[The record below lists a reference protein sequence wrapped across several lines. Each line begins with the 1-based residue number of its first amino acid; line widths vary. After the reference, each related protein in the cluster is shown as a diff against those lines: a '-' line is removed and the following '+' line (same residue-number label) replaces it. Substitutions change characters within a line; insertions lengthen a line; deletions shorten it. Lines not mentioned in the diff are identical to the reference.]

1 MPNEGTV
8 VVVETDDEERERLR
22 SLLEGAGYHVMACP
36 GPSAPEYTCIG
47 GREGYCPL
55 IERADVVVLD
65 TWLDSDEAGPGTS
78 SDELLQLYVNSGRTV
93 VAIGAGASLS
103 PYAGG
108 YVICLHDHPE
118 PSDMLAAVRVAP
130 EPDAFVLRE
139 S

>member
-8 VVVETDDEERERLR
+8 LVVETDDEERERLGR
-22 SLLEGAGYHVMACP
+22 MLEGAGYHVMSCP

-47 GREGYCPL
+47 GLEGYCPL

-65 TWLDSDEAGPGTS
+65 TWLASDEAGLGTS
-78 SDELLQLYVNSGRTV
+78 SDELLQLYTNSGRTV

-108 YVICLHDHPE
+108 YVICLQDHPE
-118 PSDMLAAVRVAP
+118 ASDVLAAVRSAP
-130 EPDAFVLRE
+130 ESEAFVLRE

>member
-8 VVVETDDEERERLR
+8 LVVEADHEERERLGG
-22 SLLEGAGYHVMACP
+22 LLEGAGYRVMACP
-36 GPSAPEYTCIG
+36 GPSAPSYTCIG
-47 GREGYCPL
+47 GLEGYCPL

-65 TWLDSDEAGPGTS
+65 TWLASDDAGLGTS

-93 VAIGAGASLS
+93 VAIGPNASLS

-108 YVICLHDHPE
+108 YVICLPDHPIE
-118 PSDMLAAVRVAP
+118 DQLLAAVRSAP
-130 EPDAFVLRE
+130 DADAFVLRE